1 MEIPMP
7 NVNDLLRDADPL
19 RDDAG
24 MDPQHRDRIRRAVR
38 AAARETTAA
47 SRVWFRA
54 PLAVAALVALIL
66 VGLFAAGAR
75 GLRESATVYAAVRF
89 EVRLAE
95 TQPGAGLTEAR
106 MSGSDRPIYLHDEVV
121 VTNADI
127 EHCRAVSGSDPS
139 RYNIGVEF
147 NAAGAEKMRVAT
159 LAHEGRPMAI
169 LIDGEVVMAPVIRS
183 PVSRSAVINGDY
195 SRAEAERIVNG
206 IGVR

>member
-1 MEIPMP
+1 MP

-19 RDDAG
+19 RHEPG
-24 MDPQHRDRIRRAVR
+24 MDPQHRDRIRQAMRVASS
-38 AAARETTAA
+38 ETAA
-47 SRVWFRA
+47 VSRAWFRA
-54 PLAVAALVALIL
+54 PLAVAALAAVI
-66 VGLFAAGAR
+66 VVSVFAFTMR
-75 GLRESATVYAAVRF
+75 GRGSATVYAAVRF

-95 TQPGAGLTEAR
+95 TQPGAGLREVR
-106 MSGSDRPIYLHDEVV
+106 VPGSDRVIYLHDEVV

-127 EHCRAVSGSDPS
+127 EHCTAVSGSGPS
-139 RYNIGVEF
+139 QYNIAVEF
-147 NAAGAEKMRVAT
+147 NTAGAEKMRVAT

-195 SRAEAERIVNG
+195 SRAEAERVING

>member
-1 MEIPMP
+1 MP
-7 NVNDLLRDADPL
+7 NVNELLRDADPL
-19 RDDAG
+19 RQETG
-24 MDPQHRDRIRRAVR
+24 MDQQQRDRMRQAVR
-38 AAARETTAA
+38 AAASETTAA
-47 SRVWFRA
+47 SRAWFRA

-66 VGLFAAGAR
+66 VGIFAAGAR
-75 GLRESATVYAAVRF
+75 GPRGATVYAAVRF

-106 MSGSDRPIYLHDEVV
+106 VSGSDHPIYLHDEVV

-127 EHCRAVSGSDPS
+127 EHCRAISGSDAS
-139 RYNIGVEF
+139 RYNIAVEL

-183 PVSRSAVINGDY
+183 PVSRSAVISGDY
-195 SRAEAERIVNG
+195 SKAEAERIING

>member
-1 MEIPMP
+1 MP

-19 RDDAG
+19 RQETG
-24 MDPQHRDRIRRAVR
+24 MDPQHRDRVRQAVR
-38 AAARETTAA
+38 AAATETTAA
-47 SRVWFRA
+47 SRAWFRA

-66 VGLFAAGAR
+66 VGMFAAGAR
-75 GLRESATVYAAVRF
+75 GLWGSPTVYAAVRF

-95 TQPGAGLTEAR
+95 TQPGTGLTEAR
-106 MSGSDRPIYLHDEVV
+106 VSGSDRPIYLHDEVV

-127 EHCRAVSGSDPS
+127 EHCKAVSSGDAS

-183 PVSRSAVINGDY
+183 PVSRAAVINGDY